1 LQQTDVTFVFVAAK
15 VLKDNRDAF
24 FVATK
29 FALTMDE
36 HQNFGVRGDAEHVR
50 YNLIAYCEPASAI
63 TAKSMPAQ

>member
-1 LQQTDVTFVFVAAK
+1 VRFVCVAAK

-36 HQNFGVRGDAEHVR
+36 QGNFGVNGDAEHVR
-50 YNLIAYCEPASAI
+50 
-63 TAKSMPAQ
+63 